1 MHVLYVNHPLRVIIR
16 KTWEVFYT
24 AKSSLRDGLLIFQ
37 NLEITWSGNIFRLGQ
52 QINFENPKN
61 VNFNLFKDHHFR
73 VNLQNLGIRRPTSYI
88 FDQALIHWIYLCHE
102 KLKILIISFMHSV
115 YNNLSQAFIG
125 PIGFTVESMTNLW
138 LYDIVCWKAP
148 IILVPLLVFIRWKF
162 LSCVFSS
169 TYFQIMIK

>member
-52 QINFENPKN
+52 QINLENPKN

-73 VNLQNLGIRRPTSYI
+73 VNLKNLGIRRPTSYI

-102 KLKILIISFMHSV
+102 KLKNFDYFFHAQRIQQFIPGVHRTNRFYCRKYDKFMIVRHCLLEGF
-115 YNNLSQAFIG
+115 NNIG
-125 PIGFTVESMTNLW
+125 ASTGIYTLKVFVLCFQFYLFPN
-138 LYDIVCWKAP
+138 YD
-148 IILVPLLVFIRWKF
+148 
-162 LSCVFSS
+162 
-169 TYFQIMIK
+169 